1 MKRKGFA
8 FGAVILAASAFVAK
22 IFGAIYRIPL
32 TNLLGAEGIG
42 LYQLAFP
49 ILALLLTLSSGAIPM
64 TIGKILASR
73 KALNQTSNGDG
84 IMFASLLYMIACG
97 MLMSI
102 LFLALAPFI
111 AIGQG
116 QVSLRLCY
124 YVLAPT
130 VFIVALES
138 VFKGWFIGTGNLVP
152 NAIVQIAEQVVKLV
166 GGLIMAKLL
175 LPKGLTYAIIGALLG
190 TTLAELVSLLTYVVL
205 FLTDKSRNKTFA
217 RVDFKENVSALTKS
231 ALPLGALGL
240 IFPLA
245 AFIDSFI
252 IVNML
257 GSSLERVEATS
268 RYGLLT
274 GVVNPLINMPV
285 VIAMALAIAIV
296 PTAASS
302 FAVGDLKELRAKA
315 CMCMKMSY
323 VIAIP
328 CFFGIYALADDF
340 LTMLYP
346 SLSGNSLSIATG
358 LMKVASINILLISQ
372 LQLYNSLL
380 QALDRTKQALLNLM
394 IALVFRVGLTILLT
408 KYWGINGACIASVIF
423 YLIALVLNS
432 IYFKILLGEKKALS
446 KNISKILAL
455 GVIMFMAVL
464 LSTYFISSHTISVAV
479 GLAVGIT
486 VYFAGIILWKVFEDN
501 EWKSIPFGNKILAL
515 INKKKGASDGENTT

>member
-8 FGAVILAASAFVAK
+8 FGAMVLAFSAFIAK
-22 IFGAIYRIPL
+22 VIGAVYRIPL

-64 TIGKILASR
+64 SIGKIFASR
-73 KALNQTSNGDG
+73 KALDTQGNGGG
-84 IMFASLLYMIACG
+84 IMFAALAYMFACG
-97 MLMSI
+97 LIMSI
-102 LFLALAPFI
+102 LFFVLSPFI
-111 AIGQG
+111 AKGQG
-116 QVSLRLCY
+116 QETLRLCY

-138 VFKGWFIGTGNLVP
+138 VFKGWFIGNGNLVP
-152 NAIVQIAEQVVKLV
+152 NAVVQITEQVVKLV
-166 GGLIMAKLL
+166 GGLIMAKIL
-175 LPKGLTYAIIGALLG
+175 LPKGLTYAIMGALLG
-190 TTLAELVSLLTYVVL
+190 TTLAELVSLLTYL
-205 FLTDKSRNKTFA
+205 IIFFFDKSRNKTFA
-217 RVDFKENVSALTKS
+217 RVDFKDNIKTLTKS

-252 IVNML
+252 IVNLL
-257 GSSLERVEATS
+257 GTSLERAEATAQ
-268 RYGLLT
+268 YGLLT

-285 VIAMALAIAIV
+285 VIAMALAVAIV

-380 QALDRTKQALLNLM
+380 QALDRTKHALLNLM
-394 IALVFRVGLTILLT
+394 IALVFRVGLTLLLT
-408 KYWGINGACIASVIF
+408 KFWGINGACIASVVF
-423 YLIALVLNS
+423 YLIALILNS
-432 IYFKILLGEKKALS
+432 VYFKILLGEKKALS
-446 KNISKILAL
+446 KNISKLLTL
-455 GVIMFMAVL
+455 GVIMFIAVL
-464 LSTYFISSHTISVAV
+464 LSTYFINSHIVSV
-479 GLAVGIT
+479 AVGIT
-486 VYFAGIILWKVFEDN
+486 VGVIVYFLGIILWGVFDDN
-501 EWKSIPFGNKILAL
+501 EWLSIPFGRKILAF
-515 INKKKGASDGENTT
+515 INKRKGVNNGKDIS